1 MVESERP
8 SAYGRIYALV
18 KLIPPGR
25 VATYGQLARLS
36 GCSARQAGYAMAA
49 APAGIPW
56 HRVIN
61 SRGEISVRREGG
73 GGIEQRRSLEKEGLL
88 FDRLGRIDLA
98 SLRWE
103 GPGWAWLAANGYEPG
118 EMG

>member
-1 MVESERP
+1 MVKPNS
-8 SAYGRIYALV
+8 STTYGRVYALV
-18 KLIPPGR
+18 RLIPSGR

-49 APAGIPW
+49 APTDIPW

-73 GGIEQRRSLEKEGLL
+73 GGIEQRRRLEGEGLL
-88 FDRLGRIDLA
+88 FDHRDRVDLA
-98 SLRWE
+98 SLEWE
-103 GPGWAWLAANGYEPG
+103 GPGWGWLAANGYEPAT
-118 EMG
+118 MG